1 MAVVPSLA
9 AMAALTLFQN
19 PHTQPEGTT
28 VDYSD
33 WRSPATV
40 IQRSWRRRGVLH
52 RAATRINALL
62 RAFSVRC
69 FIVGISPR
77 KNLRGFGT
85 LRGFRT
91 NWIQRITLTDN
102 LMNANSLRGGRGY
115 LDRHRSDLW
124 WSDLWPLGPR
134 NPNLVFFQV
143 GAAP

>member
-19 PHTQPEGTT
+19 PHMQPEGTT

-69 FIVGISPR
+69 FIMGINAR
-77 KNLRGFGT
+77 NNLRGFGPGRYLQGHGDPRERRYLQST
-85 LRGFRT
+85 EERALAVNR
-91 NWIQRITLTDN
+91 
-102 LMNANSLRGGRGY
+102 LRGGRRY
-115 LDRHRSDLW
+115 LGWHRVVFQ
-124 WSDLWPLGPR
+124 LGPA
-134 NPNLVFFQV
+134 NPNLVLFQV

>member
-19 PHTQPEGTT
+19 PHTQPEGYS

-69 FIVGISPR
+69 FIMGIDPR
-77 KNLRGFGT
+77 NNLRAFGVRD
-85 LRGFRT
+85 LRVNT
-91 NWIQRITLTDN
+91 NN
-102 LMNANSLRGGRGY
+102 LRGGRRY
-115 LDRHRSDLW
+115 LGWHRGVFQ
-124 WSDLWPLGPR
+124 LGPA
-134 NPNLVFFQV
+134 NPNLVLFQV

>member
-1 MAVVPSLA
+1 MAVVPSLIS
-9 AMAALTLFQN
+9 MAALTLFQN
-19 PHTQPEGTT
+19 PHMQPEDTS

-69 FIVGISPR
+69 FIVGINAR
-77 KNLRGFGT
+77 NNLRGFGMRD
-85 LRGFRT
+85 LRGYHGE
-91 NWIQRITLTDN
+91 RITLTDN

-115 LDRHRSDLW
+115 LGRRRGVFQ
-124 WSDLWPLGPR
+124 LGPS
-134 NPNLVFFQV
+134 NPNLVLFQV

>member
-1 MAVVPSLA
+1 
-9 AMAALTLFQN
+9 MAALTLFQN
-19 PHTQPEGTT
+19 PHMQPEDTS

-69 FIVGISPR
+69 FIVGINAR
-77 KNLRGFGT
+77 NNLRGFGMRD
-85 LRGFRT
+85 LRGYHGE
-91 NWIQRITLTDN
+91 RITLTDN

-115 LDRHRSDLW
+115 LGRRRGVFQ
-124 WSDLWPLGPR
+124 LGPS
-134 NPNLVFFQV
+134 NPNLVLFQV

>member
-69 FIVGISPR
+69 FVVGINAR
-77 KNLRGFGT
+77 NHLRAFGMRDLRGYHGE
-85 LRGFRT
+85 
-91 NWIQRITLTDN
+91 RITLTDN

>member
-28 VDYSD
+28 VGYSD

-69 FIVGISPR
+69 FIMGIDPR
-77 KNLRGFGT
+77 NNLRAFGVRD
-85 LRGFRT
+85 LRVNT
-91 NWIQRITLTDN
+91 NN
-102 LMNANSLRGGRGY
+102 LRGGRRY
-115 LDRHRSDLW
+115 LGWHRGVFQ
-124 WSDLWPLGPR
+124 LGPA
-134 NPNLVFFQV
+134 NPNLVLFQV

>member
-69 FIVGISPR
+69 FIMGINPR
-77 KNLRGFGT
+77 NNLRAFGVRD
-85 LRGFRT
+85 LRVNT
-91 NWIQRITLTDN
+91 NN
-102 LMNANSLRGGRGY
+102 LRGGRRYFVLG
-115 LDRHRSDLW
+115 LAHRQVFQ
-124 WSDLWPLGPR
+124 LGPA
-134 NPNLVFFQV
+134 NPNLVLFQV

>member
-19 PHTQPEGTT
+19 PHTQPEGYS

-69 FIVGISPR
+69 FIMGINAR
-77 KNLRGFGT
+77 NNLRGFGPGLYGERRYLQST
-85 LRGFRT
+85 EERALAVNR
-91 NWIQRITLTDN
+91 
-102 LMNANSLRGGRGY
+102 LRGGRRY
-115 LDRHRSDLW
+115 LGWHRVVFQ
-124 WSDLWPLGPR
+124 LGPA
-134 NPNLVFFQV
+134 NPNLVLFQV
-143 GAAP
+143 GSAP

>member
-69 FIVGISPR
+69 FVVGINAR
-77 KNLRGFGT
+77 NHLRAFGMRDLRGYHGE
-85 LRGFRT
+85 
-91 NWIQRITLTDN
+91 RITLTDN

-124 WSDLWPLGPR
+124 NESGMPLGPA
-134 NPNLVFFQV
+134 NPNLVLFQV

>member
-1 MAVVPSLA
+1 
-9 AMAALTLFQN
+9 MAALTLFQN

-69 FIVGISPR
+69 FIVGINAR
-77 KNLRGFGT
+77 NNLRGFGMRD
-85 LRGFRT
+85 LRGYHGE
-91 NWIQRITLTDN
+91 RITLTDN

-115 LDRHRSDLW
+115 LGRRRGVFQ
-124 WSDLWPLGPR
+124 LGPS
-134 NPNLVFFQV
+134 NPNLVLFQV

>member
-69 FIVGISPR
+69 FIMGINARS
-77 KNLRGFGT
+77 NLHGFDT
-85 LRGFRT
+85 LRGYGPSRSLRLHGALAV
-91 NWIQRITLTDN
+91 NR
-102 LMNANSLRGGRGY
+102 LRGGRRY
-115 LDRHRSDLW
+115 LGWHRVVFQ
-124 WSDLWPLGPR
+124 LGPA
-134 NPNLVFFQV
+134 NPNLVLFQV

>member
-69 FIVGISPR
+69 FVVGINAR
-77 KNLRGFGT
+77 NHLRGFGP
-85 LRGFRT
+85 GYHGPGYS
-91 NWIQRITLTDN
+91 TLTDN

-134 NPNLVFFQV
+134 NPNLVLFQV

>member
-19 PHTQPEGTT
+19 PHTQPEGYS

-69 FIVGISPR
+69 FIVGINAR
-77 KNLRGFGT
+77 NNLRGFGMRD
-85 LRGFRT
+85 LRGYHGE
-91 NWIQRITLTDN
+91 RITLTDN

-115 LDRHRSDLW
+115 LGRRRGVFQ
-124 WSDLWPLGPR
+124 LGPS
-134 NPNLVFFQV
+134 NPNLVLFQV